1 MISIIYEIPIL
12 CMISVFLS
20 TLLICM
26 TGLLCLMNEGM
37 IGLLGLMLPF
47 FIINNYYYRLLIIDY
62 IYVLIQRLFDN
73 IISYLFVLD
82 SAVLKGI

>member
-26 TGLLCLMNEGM
+26 AELYLLNEGM
-37 IGLLGLMLPF
+37 IGLLGLMLPSF
-47 FIINNYYYRLLIIDY
+47 YNYYYYGLLIIDEI
-62 IYVLIQRLFDN
+62 IYVLIQLFSLLLLSVCMLT
-73 IISYLFVLD
+73 I
-82 SAVLKGI
+82 LKSIN